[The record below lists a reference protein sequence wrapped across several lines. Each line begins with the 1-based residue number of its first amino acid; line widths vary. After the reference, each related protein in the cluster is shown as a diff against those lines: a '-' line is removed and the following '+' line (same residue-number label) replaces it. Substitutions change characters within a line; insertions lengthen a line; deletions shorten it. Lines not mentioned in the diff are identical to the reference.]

1 MRWDFETG
9 MLDVRHLR
17 PMDILVTGFGPFPR
31 VRINPTTRLAQAV
44 AARLKR
50 SGLDAQALVV
60 ETSYGAG
67 LPALR
72 THIAERRPKAVLM
85 LGLAAR
91 ARNVRV
97 ELFARGHASPL
108 HPDATGGTP
117 RAGTGRGRP
126 LPLRTTAN
134 AEGALAALRQ
144 RGIRSRLSPSAG
156 RYLCDACYAAAL
168 TATQDASTPVLF
180 VHVPWLRPA
189 AGLRPKPR
197 IASFRP
203 GAEALIR
210 SLAATGAALARQGRQ
225 TR

>member
-1 MRWDFETG
+1 
-9 MLDVRHLR
+9 
-17 PMDILVTGFGPFPR
+17 MDILVTGFGPFPR
-31 VRINPTTRLAQAV
+31 VRVNPTATLARAV

-72 THIAERRPKAVLM
+72 AHLATTKPRAMLM

-91 ARNVRV
+91 ARFVRV

-117 RAGTGRGRP
+117 KAGAAHSRT
-126 LPLRTTAN
+126 LPARTTGN
-134 AEGALAALRQ
+134 AQDALATLRR
-144 RGIRSRLSPSAG
+144 RGIRSHLSASAG

-168 TATQDASTPVLF
+168 ADTRAAGTPVLF
-180 VHVPWLRPA
+180 VHVPWLRPG
-189 AGLRPKPR
+189 AGQHRTSR
-197 IASFRP
+197 VVSFRP
-203 GAEALIR
+203 GAAALAN
-210 SLAATGAALARQGRQ
+210 SLAEIGAALARRGR
-225 TR
+225 